1 MLATAIQIITI
12 DCDILSF
19 SQCWYLWRLKYAAR
33 IGNKVASKYIKV
45 IQVDLM
51 DCDFCHSV

>member
-1 MLATAIQIITI
+1 MLSTAIQIITI

-19 SQCWYLWRLKYAAR
+19 SQCGYLWRLKYAAR
-33 IGNKVASKYIKV
+33 IRNKVASNYIKV
-45 IQVDLM
+45 IQVDLI